1 MTDAASLDPPLLDSA
16 VLDPAAHAPTPWLE
30 EPQAYAPAPEPVER
44 LMPRDP
50 WYRRA
55 LRGALAGAAGTA
67 LMTPLQFAGASRT
80 GGHAPPIEVTRR
92 LHRALPWGRPRVR
105 ELHARGLALHV
116 AFGTLAGALYGIA
129 APRRARELTGLA
141 YAATLFG
148 VGYFASLPVLNL
160 HPPAHRDDRSRQLAN
175 AGAHAVYGL
184 ALAESM
190 RLSDPTDPTDPR

>member
-1 MTDAASLDPPLLDSA
+1 MTDAVSLDPSA
-16 VLDPAAHAPTPWLE
+16 HSPTPWLD
-30 EPQAYAPAPEPVER
+30 EPQGSAPSAEPVER
-44 LMPRDP
+44 RMPRDP

-55 LRGALAGAAGTA
+55 LLGALAGCAGTA

-80 GGHAPPIEVTRR
+80 GNHAPPIEVTRR
-92 LHRALPWGRPRVR
+92 LHRALPFGRPRRR
-105 ELHARGLALHV
+105 ELQARGLALHL

-129 APRRARELTGLA
+129 APRRARELTGLG

-148 VGYFASLPVLNL
+148 VGYFASLPVLSL

-184 ALAESM
+184 ALAETM
-190 RLSDPTDPTDPR
+190 RLSEPH